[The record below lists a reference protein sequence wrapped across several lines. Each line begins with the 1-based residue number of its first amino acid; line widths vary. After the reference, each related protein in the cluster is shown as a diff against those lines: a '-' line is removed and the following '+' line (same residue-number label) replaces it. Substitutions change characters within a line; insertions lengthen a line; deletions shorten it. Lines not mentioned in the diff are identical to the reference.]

1 VSAPAASVRVAVW
14 FGLTMAAFE
23 ASFVSASE
31 GADTIRTTVT
41 PYPMAPGEVL
51 NRDYGPVTVDR
62 EQVSVVACKDAAY
75 AHFGFQGKIQVTITT
90 REPIRRFNLSPHSCR
105 IPARAEG
112 PQLSFTLD
120 RPRKLV
126 VQVNE
131 LPLLF
136 VFADPIET
144 NVPMPG
150 SPGVLL
156 VTDFGAD
163 PMGVKPATAALQK
176 ALEATAL
183 LNGGKGGTLVFPPGR
198 YLTGT
203 LFPRDNST
211 LYLAPGALVQ
221 GTLDKA
227 DYPTSAAG
235 EHLLFLRNVTN
246 VVVRGRGVFDGNG
259 TQLRARHGLRNR
271 VIGMLDCRDVLV
283 EGVLL
288 SDSGSWNTHV
298 IRSDGVALRNIKILC
313 NVNLGN
319 TDAMDPDSVQRMTI
333 EDSFAYSGDDSV
345 AVKST
350 GRAGDPR
357 PVADLVVRSNV
368 FWTRKS
374 ALKLGTESRGPSFRN
389 ILFQQNDVVHADR
402 ALVIYNYDG
411 TVCEDIRFV
420 DNRAEVIGGDRD
432 EKLIHMEITNRSGR
446 GQIRNVLVRNFLAE
460 QFSAKDSVINGL
472 DTLHRV
478 SDVVIENF
486 VVGGRP
492 RASLEDAHIQVNAYA
507 GPITFP
513 VPKRA
518 AAPAG
523 R

>member
-1 VSAPAASVRVAVW
+1 MALACMAVAGEPGDAARGKA
-14 FGLTMAAFE
+14 M
-23 ASFVSASE
+23 
-31 GADTIRTTVT
+31 
-41 PYPMAPGEVL
+41 PYPLPHGEVVS
-51 NRDYGPVTVDR
+51 RDYGPLTVEGER
-62 EQVSVVACKDAAY
+62 VSVVKFKDVAY
-75 AHFGFQGKIQVTITT
+75 AHFGFEGTVRVTVAA
-90 REPIRRFNLSPHSCR
+90 REPIHRFNLSPHSYQ
-105 IPARAEG
+105 IQTRAAG
-112 PQLSFTLD
+112 SQLSFTLD
-120 RPRKLV
+120 RPRKLIL
-126 VQVNE
+126 QVND

-136 VFADPIET
+136 LFADPVET
-144 NVPMPG
+144 NVPLPG

-156 VTDFGAD
+156 ATDFGAD
-163 PMGVKPATAALQK
+163 PMGIKPATAALQK
-176 ALEATAL
+176 ALEATAAL
-183 LNGGKGGTLVFPPGR
+183 EGGKGGTLVFPPGR

-203 LFPRDNST
+203 LFPRDNT
-211 LYLAPGALVQ
+211 TIYLAPGALVQ
-221 GTLDKA
+221 GTLEKA
-227 DYPTSAAG
+227 DYPSSAAG
-235 EHLLFLRNVTN
+235 EHLLFLRGVTN
-246 VVVRGRGVFDGNG
+246 VVIRGRGAFDGNG
-259 TQLRARHGLRNR
+259 TQLRARHALRDR
-271 VIGMLDCRDVLV
+271 VVGMLDSGRVLV

-288 SDSGSWNTHV
+288 RDSGSWNTHV
-298 IRSDGVALRNIKILC
+298 IRSDDVILRNIKILC
-313 NVNLGN
+313 DINLGN

-333 EDSFAYSGDDSV
+333 EQSFAYSGDDSV

-357 PVADLVVRSNV
+357 PIADLVVRSNV

-389 ILFQQNDVVHADR
+389 ILFQENDVVHADR

-492 RASLEDAHIQVNAYA
+492 RASLEAAHIQVNAYA
-507 GPITFP
+507 GPLTFP
-513 VPKRA
+513 DSKRA